1 MDTIFMNSEN
11 SKTSEDH
18 VLVLKLTDKLDLRR
32 GQKTVALSNLS
43 IYYTWKNIKSS
54 YNNNN
59 KLKISAPTWNEEFEL
74 PDGSYSISDIQDY
87 FEYILK
93 KHSES
98 VDNPPIRIYVNRI
111 ENRTTFKIKSR
122 YYLEL
127 LTPET
132 MKLLGSTE
140 SKMIK
145 NKNGENVPHLVVVEL
160 VLVHCNLVNNDYQQ
174 DSRILYI
181 FVPNEAFGSL
191 LKMSPTNH
199 VFLKTFNSEF
209 QEIKIWFTDQ
219 TSVPLELEDKINV
232 TLIIK

>member
-1 MDTIFMNSEN
+1 MNSEN
-11 SKTSEDH
+11 SRTSEYH
-18 VLVLKLTDKLDLRR
+18 VLVLNLTDKLDLIK

-54 YNNNN
+54 YNNN
-59 KLKISAPTWNEEFEL
+59 KFKISAPTWDEEFEL

-98 VDNPPIRIYVNRI
+98 VDNPSIRIYVNRI
-111 ENRTTFKIKSR
+111 ENRITFKIKSG

-140 SKMIK
+140 SKITK
-145 NKNGENVPHLVVVEL
+145 NKNGEKVPHFEVVEL
-160 VLVHCNLVNNDYQQ
+160 VLVPCNLVNNDYQQ
-174 DSRILYI
+174 DSGILYT
-181 FVPNEAFGSL
+181 FVPSKTFGSL
-191 LKMSPTNH
+191 LEISPTNH

-219 TSVPLELEDKINV
+219 TSTPLEVEDKINV